1 MKIYFNL
8 YLNLSYILV
17 QALLEAIGSSG
28 SSGQEAVTNAEIS
41 AAIWIARAG
50 AQDSSAIPAIP
61 SICQVSAALE
71 YTAGGEY
78 TIIVHVLKVSFLV
91 HNPVLP

>member
-50 AQDSSAIPAIP
+50 AQDSSAIP